1 MLPTAAQLAVQVLA
15 AEDRAQLDVLVIP
28 GQGLNSIEKK
38 KTEDLLKN
46 STSEI
51 PDSEKM
57 KKKHAWYGSAPTQ
70 YSLRQGV

>member
-1 MLPTAAQLAVQVLA
+1 VLPTAAQLAVQVLA

-28 GQGLNSIEKK
+28 GQGLNSIEKQ

-46 STSEI
+46 TSEI

-70 YSLRQGV
+70 YSLRQSV

>member
-38 KTEDLLKN
+38 TEDLLKN
-46 STSEI
+46 TSEI